1 MPSFRRSLAKLSPPR
16 LINVVRRARLFERL
30 DALAA
35 HPIVW
40 IAGEAGAGKTT
51 LVASYLKERLRGG
64 IWYQVDRG
72 DSDIAT
78 FFYYLGVAAT
88 YFRGASRRRLPLFS
102 PEYRHDPAG
111 FARRYFRMLFDR
123 MPNPGTLVFDNLH
136 EALADPN
143 VGLVL
148 DAAFDEIPEAVT
160 VIVISRGAPPP
171 NLERHLAGGRIGI
184 LNARE
189 LRLTFDEASE
199 MVATDT
205 RIDADEVEHLHRL
218 SGGWAAGLILMMAR
232 ASRRANGSSMED
244 PPERAA
250 FDYLA
255 SEMFEK
261 AGTGTQ
267 ELLLSTALLPRF
279 TDAMARA
286 ISGNA
291 DAGEIL
297 EELHRRNFLVDRRGT
312 VEPVYE
318 FHALFRGFLCER
330 VKTRVTPARQREM
343 GRHAAELLERSG
355 DYGEAIRLY
364 CGVGAPEEAKR
375 LIIGE
380 AAALIAQGR
389 HGPLQEWITAMPGD
403 AVDADPVLLYWLAM
417 ARKSANP
424 VEALPLFERA
434 FDRFEDRI
442 GKLMAAAG
450 ASECFVLEWGDV
462 RGLERWIEAFE
473 TLGSPYPDF
482 RSREEELRVLP
493 GMLAAFV
500 YRGVEH
506 PLYMKLKAR
515 ADALIAA
522 DPTLDHTLLLGAV
535 SYYRSWIEEFAALES
550 VGRHVGSLLAA
561 QRLAPL
567 TQVWWRCVSSY
578 RASRRGDSRTAY
590 SEVDKAEEAARRHA
604 LGYMLPTIY
613 LRGAAAALGSGDT
626 VRASSYVEQA
636 APLLRP
642 GHHRESSLYEC
653 IRGWIQVLRGAPAAG
668 LPNLRRACELAV
680 TSGMPHMIIHT
691 LCGLAI
697 ALAETSDLTDA
708 EGKLSEARAVPFSR
722 ISWHYRALCD
732 FVEATI
738 ALRAGDDRRCQDSIM
753 RWLRTM
759 RDYGSIGDPLVHHP
773 ELLSE
778 LYAKAL
784 EYGIE
789 VETVR
794 ACIEESGLSAP
805 RSANES
811 WPWPIKI
818 RTLGNFTLEREGIPF
833 RSTGKSQRRL
843 LELLMALIAYGG
855 CEVNTVKLMQAVW
868 PVNTATQG
876 TFDVAVPRLRKLLGN
891 DRALLLHEGRLSLN
905 PKICWVDIWAWEAV
919 LRQTEIPDPA
929 RRRPTVG
936 RILELYRGRFL
947 ANEPENGWLVP
958 TRARLHSQFLR
969 VIAAL
974 GSRLE
979 QNRQW
984 DDALALYRC
993 GIEHDPLAEDI
1004 YRFQMRA
1011 YMRLGSPAEAINVYR
1026 RCSEVLSVVLGVKP
1040 SNETEKLRASL
1051 SSGQTCR

>member
-1 MPSFRRSLAKLSPPR
+1 MPNYRRSLAKLSPPR

-30 DALAA
+30 DALVA

-40 IAGEAGAGKTT
+40 IAGEAGIGKTM
-51 LVASYLKERLRGG
+51 LVASYLKERMREG

-88 YFRGASRRRLPLFS
+88 YFRGASRRRMPLFS

-123 MPNPGTLVFDNLH
+123 MPSPGTLVFDNLH
-136 EALADPN
+136 EAFADPS
-143 VGLVL
+143 VGFML
-148 DAAFDEIPEAVT
+148 DAAFDEIPEATT
-160 VIVISRGAPPP
+160 VIIVSREAPPAS
-171 NLERHLAGGRIGI
+171 LERHVAGGRIGM

-199 MVATDT
+199 IVATDT
-205 RIDADEVEHLHRL
+205 RIDADEVEQLHRL

-232 ASRRANGSSMED
+232 ASRYANGSSKDD

-250 FDYLA
+250 FNYLA

-261 AGTGTQ
+261 ASTATQ
-267 ELLLSTALLPRF
+267 DLLLATAFLPRF

-312 VEPVYE
+312 VEPTYE

-330 VKTRVTPARQREM
+330 VKARVAPARQLET
-343 GRHAAELLERSG
+343 GRLAAELLELSG

-364 CGVGAPEEAKR
+364 CGVGALEDAKR
-375 LIIGE
+375 LIVGE
-380 AAALIAQGR
+380 AVALIAQGR
-389 HGPLQEWITAMPGD
+389 HETLQEWIAAMPGD
-403 AVDADPVLLYWLAM
+403 AVAADPVLLYWLAM
-417 ARKSANP
+417 ARKAANP
-424 VEALPLFERA
+424 VEALPLFEQA
-434 FDRFEDRI
+434 FDRFDDRI
-442 GKLMAAAG
+442 GKLMAASG

-473 TLGSPYPDF
+473 TLGSPYPEF
-482 RSREEELRVLP
+482 KSREEELRVLP

-535 SYYRSWIEEFAALES
+535 SYYRSWIEEFSALES
-550 VGRHVGSLLAA
+550 VGRHVNSLFAA

-567 TQVWWRCVSSY
+567 TQVWWRCVNSY
-578 RASRRGDSRTAY
+578 RASRRGDSRTAF
-590 SEVDKAEEAARRHA
+590 SEVDKAEEAARRYA

-613 LRGAAAALGSGDT
+613 LRGAAAALGAGDT

-642 GHHRESSLYEC
+642 GRHRELSLYEC
-653 IRGWIQVLRGAPAAG
+653 IRGWIQVLRGSPAAG

-680 TSGMPHMIIHT
+680 ASGMPHMIIHT
-691 LCGLAI
+691 LCVLGI
-697 ALAETSDLTDA
+697 ALAETGDLTGA
-708 EGKLSEARAVPFSR
+708 EQKLNEARAVPFSR

-732 FVEATI
+732 FVEATL
-738 ALRAGDDRRCQDSIM
+738 ALRAGDDGRCREAIV
-753 RWLRTM
+753 RWLKTM

-773 ELLSE
+773 ELLAE
-778 LYAKAL
+778 LYSKAL

-794 ACIEESGLSAP
+794 AFIEESGLPAP
-805 RSANES
+805 RTANET

-818 RTLGNFTLEREGIPF
+818 RALGNFTLERDGIPV

-868 PVNTATQG
+868 PDNTAAQG
-876 TFDVAVPRLRKLLGN
+876 TFDVAVHRLRKLLGN

-905 PKICWVDIWAWEAV
+905 PKICWVDVWAWEAV
-919 LRQTEIPDPA
+919 LRQSEIAEPA

-936 RILELYRGRFL
+936 RILDLYRGRFL

-958 TRARLHSQFLR
+958 TRVRLHSQFLR
-969 VIAAL
+969 VVAAL
-974 GSRLE
+974 GGRLE

-984 DDALALYRC
+984 DDALALYQR

-1040 SNETEKLRASL
+1040 SHETERLRASL
-1051 SSGQTCR
+1051 LSG